1 MHPPNKILSL
11 IVGLGALTSPLQAL
25 DSIGWSYDRAS
36 ITPDSLSSAEVAGV
50 APYAQSH
57 WNNHTSLTSQGPGTI
72 PFALV
77 NNSGTATTASVTAW
91 TLVGT
96 HNGWTENG
104 SYAGADLNGKL
115 MNSYTANQ
123 PSLTFSN
130 IPSDYQTT
138 GYKVVVYFKNGTN
151 QVVSVTG
158 SVNDFKSR
166 TITSA
171 TNVYTTVGFV
181 EKTDTSTAT
190 NTNYTVFTGLDDPNF
205 TLSSGLGIY
214 AIQIVKDE
222 GPPPLPSNPW
232 PVDDPFADYPISVA
246 ASMSWNPSKRAEG
259 YELYLWKASESEPV
273 TPTATLSSSTTT
285 YTPPGGFQIST
296 EYHWKVVAL
305 SGTYGNTT
313 GDTWTFFSGDGGLPG
328 ASSLPFPDTG
338 TTKVSVETILL
349 WEQAANALSYEV
361 YLWPSSG
368 TKPETPT
375 ATVTGTSYTPAA
387 QLAGLTSYSWQVVS
401 VNEVGKTDGP
411 VWTFT
416 TSDFYNAGRDSIGWN
431 FASPYGSFAATSK
444 IETRGA
450 GAPGYGQYNW
460 NDHAPTGSSNQGTSG
475 APIPLT
481 LKNSAGTTTTAQV
494 TAFSVTTGNSWG
506 NVAANTASGNSRLMA
521 TYIGNDPSVTFSTLP
536 ASYQSDGYTV
546 VVYYSSS
553 GSANRTITLTG
564 SANDARTRAVRTGAN
579 ATPSLSAQ
587 YDVVGF
593 IEGTD
598 ANSTTATN
606 YTVFTGLDDP
616 GFTVKINSVGLTGIQ
631 IVREV
636 GAPSAPITP
645 VPAVAAT
652 DVATSATLSW
662 AAAKRATTYDV
673 YLWKTSESEP
683 GTPTASGL
691 TSTSYQPSPV
701 LDPATAYSWRVVATN
716 DSGSTTSATWT
727 FTTGENLPPVQ
738 AANPTPAAGATTVAL
753 GTSFNWDLAARASSY
768 QLFLWKTSES
778 APGTPTATSL
788 LPGYTPP
795 APLDA
800 ATSYSWRVDT
810 VNGVG
815 TTTGTVWTF
824 TTGFPPDAVTVPFP
838 ADGATVPLTYDHLD
852 WADSATATSYRVF
865 LWPSSETAPT
875 TPTEIVTTSRSL
887 QTVLPTASTSY
898 SWRVD
903 PVNAFGT
910 TTGTTWSFTTSTVVT
925 ETNSIGWK
933 HEYATPVMA
942 ETAVAGIPGFRQA
955 YWNRQPNGQSA
966 GLLQSDFKDSSG
978 NTTAMGLTAWTQ
990 SNADG
995 SPNGNGYR
1003 YYQGGPTAS
1012 PYTGK
1017 VPYSDA
1023 LLTNSFSIPRPKLT
1037 FSNIP
1042 YANYTVIVH
1051 YGKNDAGAATSVQ
1064 LLDGDTQIASRAIN
1078 TGGPAPGGSGQ
1089 SGPFLITPYDA
1100 GYVEATDETPSTTE
1114 TNYTVFTG
1122 LTLSQ
1127 LTVHIPSGDAGI
1139 SAVQF
1144 IETTSGGGDP
1154 YGDWATTAGLVGGD
1168 AAFDADPDGDGI
1180 DNGLEFLLGGQP
1192 KPGQPDSNS
1201 LSLLPIV
1208 EVDEDF
1214 LIFTFDRA
1222 HAAEDIVAIVEFSTT
1237 LDGEWTEAT
1246 ELNAT
1251 IETEPG
1257 TTTDRVKVSIP
1268 KGEANALFARLRA
1281 VDPTPAP

>member
-1 MHPPNKILSL
+1 MHPPNKILSF

-36 ITPDSLSSAEVAGV
+36 ITPDSLTSAEVAGV
-50 APYAQSH
+50 APYAQAN
-57 WNNHTSLTSQGPGTI
+57 WNNHTSLSSQGPGVI

-77 NNSGTATTASVTAW
+77 NNSGAATTASVTAW

-104 SYAGADLNGKL
+104 SYAGVDLNGKL

-130 IPSDYQTT
+130 IPTDYQAT

-151 QVVSVTG
+151 QAVTITG
-158 SVNDFKSR
+158 SVNDLKSR

-171 TNVYTTVGFV
+171 NNLYTTVGYV
-181 EKTDTSTAT
+181 EKTDTSTAA

-222 GPPPLPSNPW
+222 APPPLPSNPW
-232 PVDDPFADYPISVA
+232 PMDDPAGDYPISVA
-246 ASMSWNPSKRAEG
+246 ASMSWDPSKRAEG
-259 YELYLWKASESEPV
+259 YELYLWKASESEPG
-273 TPTATLSSSTTT
+273 TPTATLGASTTT
-285 YTPPGGFQIST
+285 YTPPGGFEVST
-296 EYHWKVVAL
+296 EYLWKVVAL
-305 SGTYGNTT
+305 NGTYGNSTSP
-313 GDTWTFFSGDGGLPG
+313 TWTFFSGDGGLPG
-328 ASSLPFPDTG
+328 PTSFPFPQSG
-338 TTKVSVETILL
+338 GSLKISVETDFS

-361 YLWPSSG
+361 YIWPSSG
-368 TKPETPT
+368 TKPGTPT
-375 ATVTGTSYTPAA
+375 ATVSGTTYKPATS
-387 QLAGLTSYSWQVVS
+387 LAGLTQYSWQVVS

-431 FASPYGSFAATSK
+431 FATGYSSFSSTSR

-460 NDHAPTGSSNQGTSG
+460 NDQTTGNNQGTTG
-475 APIPLT
+475 ATIPLT

-494 TAFSVTTGNSWG
+494 TAFSVSSGNAWG
-506 NVAANTASGNSRLMA
+506 NTAAISTSGNSRLMA
-521 TYIGNDPSVTFSTLP
+521 TYLGNDPSVTFSTLP
-536 ASYQSDGYTV
+536 ANYQSDGYTV
-546 VVYYSSS
+546 VVYYGNS

-564 SANDARTRAVRTGAN
+564 SVNDTRTRAVRTGVNAN
-579 ATPSLSAQ
+579 AALSGQ

-616 GFTVKINSVGLTGIQ
+616 GFTLQINATALCGIQ

-645 VPAVAAT
+645 IPALAAT

-673 YLWKTSESEP
+673 YLWKTSETQPE
-683 GTPTASGL
+683 TPTATGL
-691 TSTSYQPSPV
+691 TSPSYQPSPA
-701 LDPATAYSWRVVATN
+701 LSPATGYFWRVVAQN
-716 DSGSTTSATWT
+716 ASGSTTSATWT
-727 FTTGENLPPVQ
+727 FTTGENLPP
-738 AANPTPAAGATTVAL
+738 ALATGPTPADGATTVSL
-753 GTSFNWDLAARASSY
+753 GASLNWSAAARASTY

-788 LPGYTPP
+788 IPGYTPA
-795 APLDA
+795 APLLA

-824 TTGFPPDAVTVPFP
+824 TTGFPPSAVTGPFP
-838 ADGATVPLTYDHLD
+838 ANGGTVPRVYDHLD
-852 WADSATATSYRVF
+852 WDDSPTATSYRVF
-865 LWPSSETAPT
+865 LWASSESAPE
-875 TPTEIVTTSRSL
+875 TPTETTTVSRSL
-887 QTVLPTASTSY
+887 QTALLAPSTSY

-910 TTGTTWSFTTSTVVT
+910 TTGPTWTFTTSTVVSS
-925 ETNSIGWK
+925 TNSIGWK
-933 HEYATPVMA
+933 HDYSTTAMA
-942 ETAVAGIPGFRQA
+942 ETDVAGIPGVRQG
-955 YWNRQPNGQSA
+955 YWNRQVNTQSA
-966 GLLQSDFKDSSG
+966 GLLQSNFKDSQG
-978 NTTAMGLTAWTQ
+978 TVTTMGLTAWTQ

-995 SPNGNGYR
+995 SPNGNAYR
-1003 YYQGGPTAS
+1003 YYGGGTYPT
-1012 PYTGK
+1012 PYVGK
-1017 VPYSDA
+1017 VPRPDA
-1023 LLTNSFSIPRPKLT
+1023 LLTNSFTIPRPKLT

-1042 YANYTVIVH
+1042 YAKYTVIVH

-1064 LLDGDTQIASRAIN
+1064 LLDGETVLTSRVIN
-1078 TGGPAPGGSGQ
+1078 TGGPAPGGNGQ
-1089 SGPFLITPYDA
+1089 SGPFLIAPYDA
-1100 GYVEATDETPSTTE
+1100 GYVEATDATPSTTE
-1114 TNYTVFTG
+1114 TNYTVFTDI
-1122 LTLSQ
+1122 TLSQ
-1127 LTVHIPSGDAGI
+1127 LTVYIPSGDAGI

-1144 IETTSGGGDP
+1144 IETPVSGGNPFGE
-1154 YGDWATTAGLVGGD
+1154 WATTAGLTGGD
-1168 AAFDADPDGDGI
+1168 AAFNADPDGDGVP
-1180 DNGLEFLLGGQP
+1180 NGLEFLLGGEP

-1201 LSLLPIV
+1201 LALMPIV
-1208 EVDEDF
+1208 EVDEDY

-1222 HAAEDIVAIVEFSTT
+1222 HAAESIEAIVEFSAT

-1251 IETEPG
+1251 IDIEPG
-1257 TTTDRVKVSIP
+1257 TTTDRVKVTIP
-1268 KGEANALFARLRA
+1268 RGEANALFARLRA